1 MEDDKFNYRDMTRQ
15 FLENISQGEYEES
28 ARQDGLLVEAKK
40 KAKSK
45 KKKKKEPD
53 YGDGA
58 YFTGGPTADVKAR
71 EDAWS
76 GGDNVFS
83 DIDHVKVSGADSDP
97 RSEDRIMSITEL
109 RSLIQREMGILSEV
123 GTRMTMF
130 SAPQDADVLDSL
142 SSLRQRLSDEQIIY
156 GLLSGEADLGA
167 EAVDQLSKTVGM
179 PDMLAFEQDPYDDPE
194 DLPTESVPR
203 TAAPPVRARPLGHP
217 YDLPPGSEGEFE
229 Y

>member
-1 MEDDKFNYRDMTRQ
+1 
-15 FLENISQGEYEES
+15 
-28 ARQDGLLVEAKK
+28 
-40 KAKSK
+40 
-45 KKKKKEPD
+45 
-53 YGDGA
+53 
-58 YFTGGPTADVKAR
+58 
-71 EDAWS
+71 
-76 GGDNVFS
+76 
-83 DIDHVKVSGADSDP
+83 
-97 RSEDRIMSITEL
+97 MSITEL

>member
-1 MEDDKFNYRDMTRQ
+1 MEDGKFNYRDMTRQ

-40 KAKSK
+40 KAKKKAKSK
-45 KKKKKEPD
+45 KKDPD

-58 YFTGGPTADVKAR
+58 YFTGGPTADIKPR
-71 EDAWS
+71 EDAWA
-76 GGDNVFS
+76 GGENMFNP
-83 DIDHVKVSGADSDP
+83 IDHAKAAG
-97 RSEDRIMSITEL
+97 SEAVTKELEIMSITEL
-109 RSLIQREMGILSEV
+109 RAMIDREMRMISEV
-123 GTRMTMF
+123 GTKIPMF
-130 SAPQDADVLDSL
+130 SAPQDVNVRYSL
-142 SSLRQRLSDEQIIY
+142 EDLRQRLSDEQIIY
-156 GLLSGEADLGA
+156 GLLAGEADLGA

-179 PDMLAFEQDPYDDPE
+179 PDMLAFEQDPHDDPE

-203 TAAPPVRARPLGHP
+203 SVAPPVRSSPLGHP